1 MGEQEVKLE
10 EVIGMNESWKH
21 EFVNIDGLRMH
32 YVTQGT
38 GKLVLLLHG
47 FPDFWYVWRY
57 QIPELA
63 KHFRV
68 VAPDLRGYNKTDK
81 PSGVENYRLH
91 LLAGDILGLIKA
103 LGETRAIIIG
113 HDWGGVVAWSF
124 AAFNPEHTEKLV
136 ILNAPHPNAYTSRA
150 KRSFRQ
156 LQKSWYIFFFQ
167 LPDVPEKVLSRNDYF
182 FLKSMVKLSFVKKEA
197 LTDEDLR
204 LCAEAWSQPGALT
217 AMVNYYRANM
227 NPSILFS
234 ERTIAF
240 PKITSP
246 TLIVWGEQDVALS
259 RSLIENTE
267 EFVDASYSMKYVPN
281 CGHWVQLEQ
290 PKLVNKYIDDFLK
303 S

>member
-1 MGEQEVKLE
+1 MK
-10 EVIGMNESWKH
+10 ESWKH
-21 EFVNIDGLRMH
+21 EFVNINGLRMH

-47 FPDFWYVWRY
+47 FPDFWYVWRH

-81 PSGVENYRLH
+81 PSSMENYRLN
-91 LLAGDILGLIKA
+91 L
-103 LGETRAIIIG
+103 
-113 HDWGGVVAWSF
+113 
-124 AAFNPEHTEKLV
+124 TEKLV
-136 ILNAPHPNAYTSRA
+136 ILNSPHPNAYTSKA
-150 KRSFRQ
+150 KHSFKQ

-167 LPDVPEKVLSRNDYF
+167 IPDIPEEVLSRNNYS
-182 FLKSMVKLSFVKKEA
+182 FLKHMVKLSFVKKEA

-204 LCAEAWSQPGALT
+204 LYKEAWSQPGALT
-217 AMVNYYRANM
+217 AMMNYYRMNM

-234 ERTIAF
+234 EKTITF
-240 PKITSP
+240 PKVTSP

-267 EFVDASYSMKYVPN
+267 EFVDASYSIRYIPN
-281 CGHWVQLEQ
+281 CGHWVQLER
-290 PKLVNKYIDDFLK
+290 PKLVNKYIKEFLK

>member
-1 MGEQEVKLE
+1 
-10 EVIGMNESWKH
+10 
-21 EFVNIDGLRMH
+21 MH

-81 PSGVENYRLH
+81 PSGVENYRLN
-91 LLAGDILGLIKA
+91 LLAGDVLGLINA
-103 LGETRAIIIG
+103 LGEKRAMIVG
-113 HDWGGVVAWSF
+113 HDWGGVIAWSF
-124 AAFNPEHTEKLV
+124 AAFNPDQIEKMV

-150 KRSFRQ
+150 KLSLRQ

-167 LPDVPEKVLSRNDYF
+167 ATNIPEKVLSRNDYY
-182 FLKSMVKLSFVKKEA
+182 FLKKMMIQSFMNKEA
-197 LTDEDLR
+197 LTNEDLK
-204 LCAEAWSQPGALT
+204 LSSEAWSQPGALT
-217 AMVNYYRANM
+217 AMMNYYRANM

-234 ERTIAF
+234 ERNIAF
-240 PKITSP
+240 PKITTP
-246 TLIVWGEQDVALS
+246 TFVIWGEEDVALS
-259 RSLIENTE
+259 KSLIENTGK
-267 EFVDASYSMKYVPN
+267 FIGAPYSIKYIPD

-290 PKLVNKYIDDFLK
+290 PILVNEYLSKFLTN
-303 S
+303 